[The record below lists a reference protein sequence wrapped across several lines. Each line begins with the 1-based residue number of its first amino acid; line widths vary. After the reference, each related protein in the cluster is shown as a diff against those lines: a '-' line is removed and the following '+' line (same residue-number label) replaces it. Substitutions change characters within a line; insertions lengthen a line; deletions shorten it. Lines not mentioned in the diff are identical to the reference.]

1 MFLSDTLV
9 ENRDPNPLP
18 SNMNQSI
25 YMESL
30 EGFLQGKREGTQN
43 NVGYD
48 AWIAFVWSRSK
59 PQEGTKVPKLV
70 ADLFFSQIL
79 FY

>member
-1 MFLSDTLV
+1 MVLSDTIV
-9 ENRDPNPLP
+9 ENRDPNSLP

-30 EGFLQGKREGTQN
+30 EGFLQGNREGTQN
-43 NVGYD
+43 NVGND
-48 AWIAFVWSRSK
+48 AWIAFVWFRSK

>member
-1 MFLSDTLV
+1 MVLSDTLV

-30 EGFLQGKREGTQN
+30 EGFLQGKKEGSQI
-43 NVGYD
+43 NVGND
-48 AWIAFVWSRSK
+48 AWIAFV
-59 PQEGTKVPKLV
+59 
-70 ADLFFSQIL
+70 
-79 FY
+79 